1 MDVLK
6 KNWKIKLLSLA
17 IAIFLWSYIMSTT
30 NPTVNVRLTNI
41 PIIYENTEYLADN
54 DLMVSPKT
62 KKTVDITVSGQ
73 RSRIVNVTPQHVRV
87 TADFQSLDEGIH
99 TVNLKYSLPEGV
111 VLEDFEKDMTVTID
125 KVINKEMQVEVYSIG
140 ELEEGMVIQSTSIN
154 PEKVSV
160 KGSRSLIDQV
170 DKLLVDLDLN
180 SLTNSISV
188 NRKIRAVDSKGQD
201 LPGLTFGQE
210 FVNLNVQVEMQKEV
224 EIEAKI
230 IGQVDNN
237 HRLSDANLNK
247 NTALIQGPADIV
259 KGLTKIQTHEINISS
274 LTTSQ
279 TIPVKLDLLPN
290 VRLANPDFK
299 YTVDLVLQEKADK
312 RFEIPISKLHI
323 ENPDSKEFEIEE
335 KTIDVVL
342 RDFSDELE
350 QIEEGQIELRIDIS
364 ELSSGEHVIKP
375 VVLINGIVAEGNLLK
390 EVSDIKIVI
399 K

>member
-1 MDVLK
+1 MDALK

-41 PIIYENTEYLADN
+41 PIIYENTEYLGSN

-62 KKTVDITVSGQ
+62 KKTIDITVSGQ
-73 RSRIVNVTPQHVRV
+73 RSRIVNITPQHVRV
-87 TADFQSLDEGIH
+87 TADFQSLDEGVH
-99 TVNLKYSLPEGV
+99 TVALKYSLPEDV

-125 KVINKEMQVEVYSIG
+125 KVINKEMQVEIYSIG
-140 ELEEGMVIQSTSIN
+140 ELEEGLIIQSTSIN

-180 SLTNSISV
+180 NLTNSISV

-201 LPGLTFGQE
+201 LTGLTFGQE
-210 FVNLNVQVEMQKEV
+210 FINLSVQVEMQKEV
-224 EIEAKI
+224 EIEPKI
-230 IGQVDNN
+230 IGQVDNDY
-237 HRLSDANLNK
+237 RLSDANLNR
-247 NTALIQGPADIV
+247 NTAFVQGPADVI

-279 TIPVKLDLLPN
+279 TLPVKLDLLPN
-290 VRLANPDFK
+290 VRLVTPDFK
-299 YTVDLVLQEKADK
+299 YTIDLVLQEKADK
-312 RFEIPISKLHI
+312 RFDIPVSKLKI
-323 ENPDSKEFEIEE
+323 ENPTSKEFEIEE
-335 KTIDVVL
+335 KAINVVL

-364 ELSSGEHVIKP
+364 ELNSGEHVIKP
-375 VVLINGIVAEGNLLK
+375 VVLIDGIVAEGNLLK

>member
-1 MDVLK
+1 MDALK

-41 PIIYENTEYLADN
+41 PIIYENTEYLGSN

-62 KKTVDITVSGQ
+62 KKTIDITVSGQ
-73 RSRIVNVTPQHVRV
+73 RSRIVNITPQHVRV
-87 TADFQSLDEGIH
+87 TADFQSLDEGVH
-99 TVNLKYSLPEGV
+99 TVALKYSLPEDV

-125 KVINKEMQVEVYSIG
+125 KVINKEMQVEIYSIG
-140 ELEEGMVIQSTSIN
+140 ELEEGLIIQSTSIN

-180 SLTNSISV
+180 NLTNSISV

-201 LPGLTFGQE
+201 LTGLTFGQE
-210 FVNLNVQVEMQKEV
+210 FVNLSVQVEMQKEV
-224 EIEAKI
+224 EIEPKI
-230 IGQVDNN
+230 IGQVDNDY
-237 HRLSDANLNK
+237 RLSDANLNR
-247 NTALIQGPADIV
+247 NTAFVQGPADVI

-279 TIPVKLDLLPN
+279 TLPVKLDLLPN
-290 VRLANPDFK
+290 VRLVTPDFK
-299 YTVDLVLQEKADK
+299 YTIDLVLQEKADK
-312 RFEIPISKLHI
+312 RFDIPVSKLKI
-323 ENPDSKEFEIEE
+323 ENPTSKEFEIEE
-335 KTIDVVL
+335 KAINVVL

-364 ELSSGEHVIKP
+364 ELNSGEHVIKP
-375 VVLINGIVAEGNLLK
+375 VVLIDGIVAEGNLLK

>member
-140 ELEEGMVIQSTSIN
+140 ELEEGIVIQSTSIN

-210 FVNLNVQVEMQKEV
+210 FVNLSVQVEMQKEV
-224 EIEAKI
+224 EIEPKI
-230 IGQVDNN
+230 IGQVDNDY
-237 HRLSDANLNK
+237 RLSDANLNR
-247 NTALIQGPADIV
+247 NTAFVQGPADVI

-279 TIPVKLDLLPN
+279 TLPVKLDLLPN
-290 VRLANPDFK
+290 VRLVTPDFK
-299 YTVDLVLQEKADK
+299 YTIDLVLQEKADK
-312 RFEIPISKLHI
+312 RFDIPVSKLKI
-323 ENPDSKEFEIEE
+323 ENPTSKEFEIEE
-335 KTIDVVL
+335 NAINVVL

-364 ELSSGEHVIKP
+364 ELNSGEHVIKP
-375 VVLINGIVAEGNLLK
+375 VVLIDGIVAEGNLLK

>member
-140 ELEEGMVIQSTSIN
+140 ELEEGIVIQSTSIN

-210 FVNLNVQVEMQKEV
+210 FVNLSVQVEMQKEV
-224 EIEAKI
+224 EIEPKI
-230 IGQVDNN
+230 IGQVDNDY
-237 HRLSDANLNK
+237 RLSDANLNR
-247 NTALIQGPADIV
+247 NTVFVQGPADVI

-279 TIPVKLDLLPN
+279 TLPVKLDLLPN
-290 VRLANPDFK
+290 VRLVNPDFK
-299 YTVDLVLQEKADK
+299 YTIDLVLQEKADK
-312 RFEIPISKLHI
+312 RFDIPVSKLKI
-323 ENPDSKEFEIEE
+323 ENPTSKEFEIEE
-335 KTIDVVL
+335 KAINVVL
-342 RDFSDELE
+342 KDFSDELE

-364 ELSSGEHVIKP
+364 ELNSGEHVIKP
-375 VVLINGIVAEGNLLK
+375 VVLIDGIVAEGNLLK

>member
-1 MDVLK
+1 MDAIK
-6 KNWKIKLLSLA
+6 KNWKVKLLSLA
-17 IAIFLWSYIMSTT
+17 IAIFLWSYIISTT
-30 NPTVNVRLTNI
+30 NPTVNVRITNI
-41 PIIYENTEYLADN
+41 PIIYENTEYLTNN

-73 RSRIVNVTPQHVRV
+73 RSRIVNITPQHVRV
-87 TADFQSLDEGIH
+87 TTDFQSLDEGVH
-99 TVNLKYSLPEGV
+99 TVALKYSLPEGV

-140 ELEEGMVIQSTSIN
+140 ELDEGLVIQSTSIN
-154 PEKVSV
+154 PEKISV

-180 SLTNSISV
+180 NLNNNISV

-201 LPGLTFGQE
+201 LAGITFGQD

-224 EIEAKI
+224 GIEAKI
-230 IGQVDNN
+230 IGQVDDK
-237 HRLSDANLNK
+237 HRLSDAKLNK

-259 KGLTKIQTHEINISS
+259 KGLSKIQTHEINISS
-274 LTTSQ
+274 LTESQ

-299 YTVDLVLQEKADK
+299 YTIDLVLQEKADK
-312 RFEIPISKLHI
+312 RFEIPASKLHI
-323 ENPDSKEFEIEE
+323 ENPNSKKVEIEE
-335 KTIDVVL
+335 KTINVVL
-342 RDFSDELE
+342 KDFSDELE
-350 QIEEGQIELRIDIS
+350 KIEEGQIELKIDIS
-364 ELSSGEHVIKP
+364 ELDSGEHVLKP
-375 VVLINGIVAEGNLLK
+375 IVLIDGIVAEDTLLK

>member
-1 MDVLK
+1 
-6 KNWKIKLLSLA
+6 
-17 IAIFLWSYIMSTT
+17 MSTT

-140 ELEEGMVIQSTSIN
+140 ELEEGIVIQSTSIN

-210 FVNLNVQVEMQKEV
+210 FVNLSVQVEMQKEV
-224 EIEAKI
+224 EIEPKI
-230 IGQVDNN
+230 IGQVDNDY
-237 HRLSDANLNK
+237 RLSDANLNR
-247 NTALIQGPADIV
+247 NTVFVQGPADVI

-279 TIPVKLDLLPN
+279 TLPVKLDLLPN
-290 VRLANPDFK
+290 VRLVNPDFK
-299 YTVDLVLQEKADK
+299 YTIDLVLQEKADK
-312 RFEIPISKLHI
+312 RFDIPVSKLKI
-323 ENPDSKEFEIEE
+323 ENPTSKEFEIEE
-335 KTIDVVL
+335 KAINVVL
-342 RDFSDELE
+342 KDFSDELE

-364 ELSSGEHVIKP
+364 ELNSGEHVIKP
-375 VVLINGIVAEGNLLK
+375 VVLIDGIVAEGNLLK